1 MSRFWSDLTNSDAFT
16 LGLVLGAAAL
26 VVGILVAGLV
36 RRGAPPNIG
45 GYLYSAAAIATLGLT
60 FDVPWAVPAGAAL
73 VAAACQLGDDIWD
86 RALGSLFGAGL
97 LVIGGDVAD
106 GAGAVVLVVSVAVCA
121 ALVVAFD
128 QPYRRSAIGLPLLA
142 ASTFGVLLTVPDT
155 ERAMALF
162 GVALPMI
169 LLGWPGRFVSL
180 GAGAGAAVALI
191 GWVGGIAGAA
201 RPGATVGSLA
211 ALGLMLAAPLGMRIT
226 RVATP
231 ALARVA
237 SSGPGRAL
245 IVVAIHGV
253 MVFGASRVAGLQQ
266 SAALAAVIAA
276 PFLAVGMV
284 VGAAPA
290 PVSEPTTVER

>member
-1 MSRFWSDLTNSDAFT
+1 
-16 LGLVLGAAAL
+16 
-26 VVGILVAGLV
+26 
-36 RRGAPPNIG
+36 
-45 GYLYSAAAIATLGLT
+45 
-60 FDVPWAVPAGAAL
+60 
-73 VAAACQLGDDIWD
+73 
-86 RALGSLFGAGL
+86 
-97 LVIGGDVAD
+97 
-106 GAGAVVLVVSVAVCA
+106 
-121 ALVVAFD
+121 
-128 QPYRRSAIGLPLLA
+128 
-142 ASTFGVLLTVPDT
+142 
-155 ERAMALF
+155 
-162 GVALPMI
+162 
-169 LLGWPGRFVSL
+169 
-180 GAGAGAAVALI
+180 
-191 GWVGGIAGAA
+191 
-201 RPGATVGSLA
+201 
-211 ALGLMLAAPLGMRIT
+211 MLAAPLGMRIT